1 MEPECGSSRL
11 SSRRSLPW
19 WERASLIGIAL
30 TTPIAILVFCVVA
43 ALASASG
50 CARAVLIP
58 EGSPV
63 RIGPDCRT
71 RVYVMTGS
79 EWKLS
84 GNRVEIPEGWYVVPP
99 SFVEESE

>member
-1 MEPECGSSRL
+1 MRL
-11 SSRRSLPW
+11 
-19 WERASLIGIAL
+19 
-30 TTPIAILVFCVVA
+30 AIRLAFAAV
-43 ALASASG
+43 ALAFASG

>member
-1 MEPECGSSRL
+1 MRL
-11 SSRRSLPW
+11 
-19 WERASLIGIAL
+19 
-30 TTPIAILVFCVVA
+30 AIRLAFAAA
-43 ALASASG
+43 ALASANG

-58 EGSPV
+58 EGSPM

-79 EWKLS
+79 EWRLS